1 MGERSSPVPA
11 QIGSG
16 IPAKIKEYLYLLPFN
31 DFEMAEETVKNHHE
45 EIAAMMIE
53 PCLGNISGLE
63 PVEGYLAH
71 LRKLCDDHG
80 IVLIFDE
87 VKTGFRLANGGARE
101 AYGVIPDISTYA
113 KSLGNGYPV
122 AAFGGK
128 KEIMDRIGGGE
139 IAHAGTF
146 GANGSSMAAAKAVLE
161 ILKSSPVLDDMGKR
175 GEVLKSG
182 MDKVLTDAGIPHQMT
197 GHPNMQGFLI
207 TETPA
212 NEVRDLANHD
222 DNFYNAIMAHL
233 YENGVWAEMDAREP
247 WFISESHTD
256 ELIRETLNKFEDAV
270 IAAKN

>member
-1 MGERSSPVPA
+1 
-11 QIGSG
+11 
-16 IPAKIKEYLYLLPFN
+16 
-31 DFEMAEETVKNHHE
+31 
-45 EIAAMMIE
+45 
-53 PCLGNISGLE
+53 
-63 PVEGYLAH
+63 
-71 LRKLCDDHG
+71 
-80 IVLIFDE
+80 
-87 VKTGFRLANGGARE
+87 
-101 AYGVIPDISTYA
+101 
-113 KSLGNGYPV
+113 
-122 AAFGGK
+122 
-128 KEIMDRIGGGE
+128 MDRIGGGE

-161 ILKSSPVLDDMGKR
+161 ILKSSPVLDDMRKR